1 MSLPGWIEAEGL
13 PPGVRAGTT
22 ERRFGCAVGESDFDG
37 RAPGD
42 GAPLHRAGVGRT
54 EGSARCGERSDP
66 HRSRLRRLLEL
77 PSEPLWLRQV
87 HGIAVHDA
95 DADPTPSVPPAA
107 DAAVAAHAGVVLAI
121 LTADCLP
128 VVFAADD
135 ASMLAVAHAGWR
147 GLAGGVLEATIA
159 AMRTPSARIHAWLG
173 PAIGQRAFE
182 VGPEVCAALLD
193 ADPAAAAALVAGRG
207 DRWHAD
213 LYALARRRLERAGVT
228 RIAGGGWCTFDDAS
242 RFHSFRRDGAASGRM
257 ATLLWRDAA
266 AR

>member
-1 MSLPGWIEAEGL
+1 
-13 PPGVRAGTT
+13 
-22 ERRFGCAVGESDFDG
+22 
-37 RAPGD
+37 
-42 GAPLHRAGVGRT
+42 VGRT
-54 EGSARCGERSDP
+54 EDSVGCGERSEP
-66 HRSRLRRLLEL
+66 HRQRLRRLLEL

-95 DADPTPSVPPAA
+95 DADPTPALPPEA
-107 DAAVAAHAGVVLAI
+107 DAAVASTADAVLVV

-135 ASMLAVAHAGWR
+135 ASTLAVAHAGWR

-159 AMRTPSARIHAWLG
+159 AMRTPTDRIHAWLG

-182 VGPEVCAALLD
+182 VGPEVRAAFVD
-193 ADPAAAAALVAGRG
+193 ADPGAAVAFVAGRD

-213 LYALARRRLERAGVT
+213 LHALARRRLERAGLKH
-228 RIAGGGWCTFDDAS
+228 IAGGGWCTHEEAG

-257 ATLLWRDAA
+257 ATLVWRDAA
-266 AR
+266 LR

>member
-1 MSLPGWIEAEGL
+1 MSVPGWIEAAGL

-22 ERRFGCAVGESDFDG
+22 ERRFGCTAGERDFDG
-37 RAPGD
+37 RDQRG
-42 GAPLHRAGVGRT
+42 GAPLHQAGVGRS
-54 EGSARCGERSDP
+54 EGPAGCGERSES

-77 PSEPLWLRQV
+77 SSEPLWLRQV

-95 DADPTPSVPPAA
+95 DADPTPTAPPEA
-107 DAAVAAHAGVVLAI
+107 DAAVTSHADVVLAV

-135 ASMLAVAHAGWR
+135 ASTLAVAHAGWR
-147 GLAGGVLEATIA
+147 GLAAGVLEATLV
-159 AMRTPSARIHAWLG
+159 AMRTPTDRVYACLG

-182 VGPEVCAALLD
+182 VGPEVRAAFVD
-193 ADPAAAAALVAGRG
+193 ADPGAAAAFVAGRG

-213 LYALARRRLERAGVT
+213 LHALARRRLERAGVKHM
-228 RIAGGGWCTFDDAS
+228 AGGGWCTHEEAG

-257 ATLLWRDAA
+257 ATLVWRDAA
-266 AR
+266 LR